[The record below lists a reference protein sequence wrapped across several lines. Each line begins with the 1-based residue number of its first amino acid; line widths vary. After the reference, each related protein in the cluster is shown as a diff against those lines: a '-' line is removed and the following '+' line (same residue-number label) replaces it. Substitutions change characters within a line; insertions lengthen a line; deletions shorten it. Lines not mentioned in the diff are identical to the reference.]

1 MLSLLF
7 VGFVGGIVFWGG
19 FNTAMEATNTL
30 EFCISCHEMRDT
42 VYEEYKQTIHYSNRT
57 GVRAVCSDCHVPKD
71 WAHKMARKVKASGEI
86 WGKLAGAHASST
98 PPPPR
103 VVATPAALELV
114 ALLQAKHGPELMFHQ
129 SGGCCDNSA
138 ANCYLPGEITMG
150 AGDVYLGDIGG
161 CRFYIGKAQY
171 ETWKHTQL
179 IIDVI
184 DGHGGGTFS
193 LEGPE
198 GKAFHT
204 RSRVF
209 SPEELVALGIQPPVP

>member
-1 MLSLLF
+1 MK
-7 VGFVGGIVFWGG
+7 
-19 FNTAMEATNTL
+19 AM
-30 EFCISCHEMRDT
+30 D
-42 VYEEYKQTIHYSNRT
+42 
-57 GVRAVCSDCHVPKD
+57 AVDSTH
-71 WAHKMARKVKASGEI
+71 ASG
-86 WGKLAGAHASST
+86 T

-103 VVATPAALELV
+103 VVATPAALELL
-114 ALLQAKHGPELMFHQ
+114 ALLQAKHGPDLMFHQ

-161 CRFYIGKAQY
+161 CRFYMGKAQY

-209 SPEELVALGIQPPVP
+209 SPEELAALGIQAPAP

>member
-1 MLSLLF
+1 M
-7 VGFVGGIVFWGG
+7 V
-19 FNTAMEATNTL
+19 
-30 EFCISCHEMRDT
+30 
-42 VYEEYKQTIHYSNRT
+42 
-57 GVRAVCSDCHVPKD
+57 
-71 WAHKMARKVKASGEI
+71 ARVI
-86 WGKLAGAHASST
+86 
-98 PPPPR
+98 
-103 VVATPAALELV
+103 ATPAALELIER
-114 ALLQAKHGPELMFHQ
+114 LKSKHGELMFHQ

-161 CRFYIGKAQY
+161 CPFYIGRAQY

-184 DGHGGGTFS
+184 EGHGGTFS

-209 SPEELVALGIQPPVP
+209 TNEELQALGLPRPGEGVGTT

>member
-1 MLSLLF
+1 MQQVARHFPALREGWLAADL
-7 VGFVGGIVFWGG
+7 WYATMRR
-19 FNTAMEATNTL
+19 TAIPPAK
-30 EFCISCHEMRDT
+30 R
-42 VYEEYKQTIHYSNRT
+42 R
-57 GVRAVCSDCHVPKD
+57 VPIKKRRHNMVD
-71 WAHKMARKVKASGEI
+71 K
-86 WGKLAGAHASST
+86 
-98 PPPPR
+98 

-114 ALLQAKHGPELMFHQ
+114 AFLKTKHGPDLMFHQ

-150 AGDVYLGDIGG
+150 AGDVYLGDVGG
-161 CRFYIGKAQY
+161 SPFYIGRGQY
-171 ETWKHTQL
+171 EYWKHTQL

-184 DGHGGGTFS
+184 EGHGGTFS

-209 SPEELVALGIQPPVP
+209 TQEELAELAAEEALQQSGKG

>member
-1 MLSLLF
+1 M
-7 VGFVGGIVFWGG
+7 V
-19 FNTAMEATNTL
+19 E
-30 EFCISCHEMRDT
+30 
-42 VYEEYKQTIHYSNRT
+42 K
-57 GVRAVCSDCHVPKD
+57 
-71 WAHKMARKVKASGEI
+71 
-86 WGKLAGAHASST
+86 
-98 PPPPR
+98 
-103 VVATPAALELV
+103 VVATAAALELV
-114 ALLQAKHGPELMFHQ
+114 GFLKQKYGTVMFHQ

-150 AGDVYLGDIGG
+150 AGDVFLGQIGDAD
-161 CRFYIGKAQY
+161 FYIGKSQY

-184 DGHGGGTFS
+184 EGTGGTFS

-209 SPEELVALGIQPPVP
+209 TVQELAELEAQEALR

>member
-1 MLSLLF
+1 
-7 VGFVGGIVFWGG
+7 
-19 FNTAMEATNTL
+19 
-30 EFCISCHEMRDT
+30 
-42 VYEEYKQTIHYSNRT
+42 
-57 GVRAVCSDCHVPKD
+57 
-71 WAHKMARKVKASGEI
+71 
-86 WGKLAGAHASST
+86 
-98 PPPPR
+98 
-103 VVATPAALELV
+103 
-114 ALLQAKHGPELMFHQ
+114 MFHQ

-161 CRFYIGKAQY
+161 CPFYIGRAQY

-184 DGHGGGTFS
+184 EGTGGTFS

-209 SPEELVALGIQPPVP
+209 TDAELAELGIAHGPGA

>member
-1 MLSLLF
+1 MDAADS
-7 VGFVGGIVFWGG
+7 
-19 FNTAMEATNTL
+19 T
-30 EFCISCHEMRDT
+30 
-42 VYEEYKQTIHYSNRT
+42 RT
-57 GVRAVCSDCHVPKD
+57 
-71 WAHKMARKVKASGEI
+71 SG
-86 WGKLAGAHASST
+86 T
-98 PPPPR
+98 PPPPPR
-103 VVATPAALELV
+103 VVATPAALELL
-114 ALLQAKHGPELMFHQ
+114 ALLQAKHGKDLMFHQ

-161 CRFYIGKAQY
+161 CPFYIGKAQY
-171 ETWKHTQL
+171 QYWKHTQL

-184 DGHGGGTFS
+184 EGHGGTFS

-209 SPEELVALGIQPPVP
+209 TTEEWAQI